1 MVVIRGRF
9 YARPFDSD
17 RSISPI
23 YCTISRTKDLRV
35 HLSPCTPAQSAR
47 PWTVSVAFRI
57 LIADEMNFAPKK
69 IFFSAKMLLFSKNSG
84 LIVASITGASKRGFK
99 RFVPRISTVY
109 PAWFRY
115 LPFQKRENLRCGRK
129 DRKESSGRVQSM
141 DGQRDPESIF
151 DRFAR
156 KITSSR
162 TESLQFRL
170 TGSVS

>member
-35 HLSPCTPAQSAR
+35 HLSPCTPAQSA
-47 PWTVSVAFRI
+47 PTVDSQRC
-57 LIADEMNFAPKK
+57 LSNTDCRQNLRMNFASKK

-141 DGQRDPESIF
+141 DGQRNPESILLE
-151 DRFAR
+151 RLRVHEPSRCSFA
-156 KITSSR
+156 
-162 TESLQFRL
+162 
-170 TGSVS
+170 

>member
-69 IFFSAKMLLFSKNSG
+69 IFFSAKMLLFSKNSD

-109 PAWFRY
+109 PAWFRAAIF
-115 LPFQKRENLRCGRK
+115 PSRK
-129 DRKESSGRVQSM
+129 GK
-141 DGQRDPESIF
+141 IF
-151 DRFAR
+151 DAAGRIEKRAVAVSIRWMVSGIPKAFSIVLPERLRVHEPSRCSFA
-156 KITSSR
+156 
-162 TESLQFRL
+162 
-170 TGSVS
+170 

>member
-35 HLSPCTPAQSAR
+35 HLSPCTPAQSA
-47 PWTVSVAFRI
+47 PTVDSQRC
-57 LIADEMNFAPKK
+57 LSNTDCRQNLRMNFASKK
-69 IFFSAKMLLFSKNSG
+69 IFFSAKMLLFSKNSD

-109 PAWFRY
+109 PAWFRAAIF
-115 LPFQKRENLRCGRK
+115 PSRK
-129 DRKESSGRVQSM
+129 GK
-141 DGQRDPESIF
+141 IF
-151 DRFAR
+151 DAAGRIEKRAVA
-156 KITSSR
+156 
-162 TESLQFRL
+162 
-170 TGSVS
+170 VSNRWTVSGIPKTFC

>member
-1 MVVIRGRF
+1 MAAF
-9 YARPFDSD
+9 
-17 RSISPI
+17 
-23 YCTISRTKDLRV
+23 
-35 HLSPCTPAQSAR
+35 TPALSTAIDLLARYIVRSLEQKTYASTYHRAPPRNLPR

-141 DGQRDPESIF
+141 DGQRDPENILLERLRVHEPNRCS
-151 DRFAR
+151 FA
-156 KITSSR
+156 
-162 TESLQFRL
+162 
-170 TGSVS
+170 